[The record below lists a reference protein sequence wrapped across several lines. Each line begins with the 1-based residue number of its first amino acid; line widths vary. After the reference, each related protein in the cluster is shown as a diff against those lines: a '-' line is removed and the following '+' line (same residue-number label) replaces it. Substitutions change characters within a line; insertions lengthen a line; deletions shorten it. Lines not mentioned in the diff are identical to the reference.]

1 MSVASQLMLDAANAG
16 RSMFFSA
23 EPGTLSVNSNLSL
36 DWQSVD
42 FGFYGRAKFPTAGV
56 NKWYLRVFRAKP
68 GLDTIRSVDLD
79 ELDVEISLEVPTA
92 LQEKVANMLVTRLAS
107 AFDTVVDR

>member
-1 MSVASQLMLDAANAG
+1 M
-16 RSMFFSA
+16 
-23 EPGTLSVNSNLSL
+23 
-36 DWQSVD
+36 
-42 FGFYGRAKFPTAGV
+42 

-68 GLDTIRSVDLD
+68 GLDTIRSVDFD
-79 ELDVEISLEVPTA
+79 ELDVVITLEVPTA